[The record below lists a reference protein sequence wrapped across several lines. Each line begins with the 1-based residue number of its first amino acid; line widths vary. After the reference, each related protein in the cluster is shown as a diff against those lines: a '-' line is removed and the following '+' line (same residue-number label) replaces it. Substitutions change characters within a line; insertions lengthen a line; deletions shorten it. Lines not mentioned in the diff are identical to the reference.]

1 MPEAKVDPVKL
12 LKDDHKKVKDLLSRA
27 EKKPTQEL
35 IDEIT
40 MELQVHTKVEEE
52 IFYPAFK
59 KVDEELVMEA
69 IEEHHVVDTLLEEI
83 AGLSPDDDVL
93 AAKLTVLRENV
104 EHHIEEEEGKMFP
117 DAKEVEGLEDI
128 GQQMKQRKE
137 ELTAQME
144 GASKSKA
151 RSSRRR

>member
-1 MPEAKVDPVKL
+1 MPEAKVDPVTL
-12 LKDDHKKVKDLLSRA
+12 LKDDHKKVKDLFARA

-35 IDEIT
+35 IDQIT
-40 MELQVHTKVEEE
+40 LELQVHTKVEEE

-59 KVDEELVMEA
+59 KVDEELVLEA

-93 AAKLTVLRENV
+93 AAKLTVLKENV
-104 EHHIEEEEGKMFP
+104 EHHIEEEEGEMFP
-117 DAKEVEGLEDI
+117 DAKEVEGLDSLGEK
-128 GQQMKQRKE
+128 MKQRKE

-144 GASKSKA
+144 RDSKSRA
-151 RSSRRR
+151 SSSRRR